1 MFQYAYVPG
10 LSDDAV
16 MTELLRLSR
25 EHSVCTT
32 EEMYPMIARFADGY
46 SDRGYSYTMI
56 KRVTHTLRC
65 LYVFLDMHGLDYCPE
80 VSWEWYTL
88 IGDRIGRNRRAWKRV
103 LALLAALPQT
113 GKYAS
118 IKLWDDVRPGEAYGA
133 LPGMVCGRSQRIC
146 GLDCTQFP

>member
-1 MFQYAYVPG
+1 
-10 LSDDAV
+10 

-32 EEMYPMIARFADGY
+32 EEMYPMIARFAEGY

-88 IGDRIGRNRRAWKRV
+88 IGDRIGRNRRGVEACTGSFGSF
-103 LALLAALPQT
+103 AADRETTLHKT
-113 GKYAS
+113 VG
-118 IKLWDDVRPGEAYGA
+118 
-133 LPGMVCGRSQRIC
+133 
-146 GLDCTQFP
+146 